1 MQNITMSLDENVLKK
16 VRKVAINKNTTL
28 TGLVR
33 EYLTRLAA
41 REDQRAEEI
50 IEELKAS
57 MDSSGVIIGR
67 KTWTRDDLHER

>member
-1 MQNITMSLDENVLKK
+1 VE
-16 VRKVAINKNTTL
+16 VRKIAINKNTTL

-50 IEELKAS
+50 IAELKAS

>member
-1 MQNITMSLDENVLKK
+1 MSLDETVLKK

>member
-1 MQNITMSLDENVLKK
+1 MSLDENVLKK
-16 VRKVAINKNTTL
+16 VRKVAITKNTTL

-33 EYLTRLAA
+33 EYLTRLAT
-41 REDQRAEEI
+41 REDQRTEEI

>member
-1 MQNITMSLDENVLKK
+1 MQNITMSLDETVLKK

>member
-50 IEELKAS
+50 IKELKAS

>member
-1 MQNITMSLDENVLKK
+1 MSLNETILKK
-16 VRKVAINKNTTL
+16 VRKIAINKNTTL

-50 IEELKAS
+50 IAELKAS